1 LIDAE
6 QRGDQAEMDRL
17 QRAQRMAALAKGMG
31 DERGF
36 TGILQAAAGGGA
48 LATPEAVAAE
58 MTYGVN
64 QILSQPTITD
74 DQMLSQMGASV
85 KLQQEQLAGINKFI
99 GGIDAV
105 QTSVTATADLQR
117 RAVLLA
123 EGAAKAG
130 FTGPDAITKFLE
142 TEQGKRIGAG
152 GDTRLMV
159 EAGRAQQGA
168 AMTMDSVVKSFNAA
182 ATIHDTAAKSF
193 KSAVDLFAK
202 TVGANAVIGGT
213 PTTTAPIGGDSPQEV
228 LQAQV
233 EHVKSTAE
241 TLSTL
246 GDIALGD
253 PDKIL
258 AEQATRAAA
267 VKKQDEENF
276 AKATTVEKASV
287 LTAQAI
293 EKTGEAMGWALNK
306 IGMTDT
312 GKRMTAVAQEA
323 QQSRVASDTQ
333 YLKEQG
339 RGTLDKM
346 STVVKFD
353 ESELYKKDRDTYD
366 KYLDRKNE
374 LYKARLSEIEKDNT
388 LDARDRKAARDKAQ
402 RDTQAQAQ
410 KEFAQQAQKAGA
422 ATVATAA
429 PPAASNA
436 YMNKLIQA
444 ESGGKNIANR
454 SGQGGTATTT
464 AFGLTQFTK
473 GTFEGLVKKAAPT
486 NPLYGKTWDDYKQDT
501 NLQMEATR
509 QLTDQNRAFLA
520 SKKLSTSDSALYLA
534 HFLGPGGA
542 SKALSLSDSAPL
554 SSAVSPDQIAANP
567 GLQAM
572 STVGDLKAWADK
584 KMGGVGYANGGI
596 IQAKR
601 GGTQITAGEGK
612 FNEAVVPLPD
622 GKTIPVSFDQEI
634 TRALKQNAMPGQRSL
649 STSIPL
655 SPDGKSVPVSLDQRV
670 LQDMAQ
676 VLKPAP
682 VTPSPASISLSLDGK
697 PVPVSLDQ
705 SVIKVFQDMAQ
716 VLKPAPVPAPTP
728 ISIPLSPDGKSVP
741 VSLDQEI
748 TQALKQTTTPT
759 TSPASIVTPL
769 FEAVSKLVSDIR
781 TDVKDKPT
789 TTVPE
794 VSAQAIATAM
804 AAEFRSVIAEML
816 QQPRQSG
823 DSGMLVAAI
832 NDMVREQRTTNTISQ
847 RMLQVAQN

>member
-1 LIDAE
+1 
-6 QRGDQAEMDRL
+6 
-17 QRAQRMAALAKGMG
+17 MAALAKGMG

-246 GDIALGD
+246 GDITLGD

-258 AEQATRAAA
+258 AEQATRAEA

-388 LDARDRKAARDKAQ
+388 LDARGRKAAQDKAQ
-402 RDTQAQAQ
+402 QETQAQSQ

-520 SKKLSTSDSALYLA
+520 INKLSTSDSALYLA

-542 SKALSLSDSAPL
+542 KKALSAADSAPI
-554 SSAVSPDQIAANP
+554 SSVVSPDQLASNP
-567 GLQAM
+567 QLQSM
-572 STVGDLKAWADK
+572 STVADLKAWADK

-601 GGTQITAGEGK
+601 GGTQIVAGEGK
-612 FNEAVVPLPD
+612 FNEAIVPLPD
-622 GKTIPVSFDQEI
+622 GRTIPVSFDQEI
-634 TRALKQNAMPGQRSL
+634 TRALKQNAVAGQRSPAI
-649 STSIPL
+649 SIPL
-655 SPDGKSVPVSLDQRV
+655 APDGKSVPVSF
-670 LQDMAQ
+670 
-676 VLKPAP
+676 
-682 VTPSPASISLSLDGK
+682 
-697 PVPVSLDQ
+697 DQ
-705 SVIKVFQDMAQ
+705 SVSRVFQDMAQ
-716 VLKPAPVPAPTP
+716 VLRPAPVTPPPAPTTVVVDQSVAKVFQDMAQSSKPAPITPPPA
-728 ISIPLSPDGKSVP
+728 ISIPLAPDGKSVP
-741 VSLDQEI
+741 VSFDQEI
-748 TQALKQTTTPT
+748 TQALKQTTT
-759 TSPASIVTPL
+759 SSANPASIVTPL
-769 FEAVSKLVSDIR
+769 FEAVTKMVNDIK
-781 TDVKDKPT
+781 TDVKDR
-789 TTVPE
+789 TVTVTPE
-794 VSAQAIATAM
+794 VSSQVIATAM
-804 AAEFRSVIAEML
+804 AAEFRSVIAELL

-823 DSGMLVAAI
+823 DSSVLVAAI
-832 NDMVREQRTTNTISQ
+832 NDMVREQKTTNTISQ